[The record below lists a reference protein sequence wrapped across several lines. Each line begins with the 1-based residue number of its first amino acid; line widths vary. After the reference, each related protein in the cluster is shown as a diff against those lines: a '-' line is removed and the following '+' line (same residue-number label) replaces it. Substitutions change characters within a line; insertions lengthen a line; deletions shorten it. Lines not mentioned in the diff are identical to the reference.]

1 LIGKTQKVICS
12 STAVMNVPPVRLFEG
27 HSGHIHTMMFASVG
41 LAAPN
46 LFKLSGLN
54 SAQAHQQNAVSTFDP
69 RALRCSMTKIT
80 REG

>member
-1 LIGKTQKVICS
+1 MSLPSDFSKAIQEHS
-12 STAVMNVPPVRLFEG
+12 HDDVR
-27 HSGHIHTMMFASVG
+27 ARG

-54 SAQAHQQNAVSTFDP
+54 SAQAHQQSAVSTFDP

-80 REG
+80 REGSPAQLRA